1 MPGVDLELRHL
12 RVVCAIADQGSLTKA
27 AAALGLAQPALTT
40 QLQRIEESLG
50 GMLFDRGR
58 HGARPTALGEL
69 VLARARVVLPA
80 VRGLRDEAIRLVNA
94 GPTRYRIGAVNGP
107 LLGGLV
113 QRLSAE
119 QPDAPITVQ
128 PAWSAAD
135 LAAQVSDAALDFAL
149 VGVCGNAP
157 PPDGPELTWRTVAL
171 DPVFVLLREDHP
183 LAAEDEVK
191 LGDLADVRW
200 GATPGDGCFGDCFA
214 RACAEVGFTPKPMY
228 EVDVAGC
235 VDLALGGNVVL
246 CQPTFRLVPGL
257 VSVPLA
263 GAPLRWRHL
272 LGWHPGSPAAPHAT
286 RVARHTAAA
295 YRAAVGRSPR
305 YQRWLTEHP
314 GFGTPG
320 HAHP

>member
-1 MPGVDLELRHL
+1 MRHL

-27 AAALGLAQPALTT
+27 AAALGLAQPALTA
-40 QLQRIEESLG
+40 QLQRIEEALG

-80 VRGLRDEAIRLVNA
+80 VRGLRDEATRLVNA

-113 QRLSAE
+113 QRLSDE
-119 QPDAPITVQ
+119 QPDVPITVH
-128 PAWSAAD
+128 PAWSATD
-135 LAAQVSDAALDFAL
+135 LVTQVSDAVLDFAL

-157 PPDGPELTWRTVAL
+157 PPVGRDVVWRSLAI
-171 DPVFVLLREDHP
+171 DPVFVLLPEDHP
-183 LAAEDEVK
+183 LAGCDEIR
-191 LGDLADVRW
+191 LADLADARW
-200 GATPGDGCFGDCFA
+200 GATPGDGCFGECFA
-214 RACAEVGFTPKPMY
+214 RACAENGFTPKPMY
-228 EVDVAGC
+228 EVDVTGC
-235 VDLALGGNVVL
+235 VDLALGGKAVVL

-272 LGWHPGSPAAPHAT
+272 LGWRPDSPAASHAPLVT
-286 RVARHTAAA
+286 RHALATYREAVA
-295 YRAAVGRSPR
+295 RSPR
-305 YQRWLTEHP
+305 YQQWLQRHP
-314 GFGTPG
+314 GFGTSV
-320 HAHP
+320 HTATV